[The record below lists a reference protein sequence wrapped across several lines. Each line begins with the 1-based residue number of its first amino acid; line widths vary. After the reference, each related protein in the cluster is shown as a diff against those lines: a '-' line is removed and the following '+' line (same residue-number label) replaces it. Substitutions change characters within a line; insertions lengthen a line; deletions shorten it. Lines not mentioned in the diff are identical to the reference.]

1 MADSTYR
8 FEPLSRRGLV
18 LGLGAGQ
25 LVIIV
30 AALLGAVLAIKAW
43 PGITGFA
50 LAAIGLAAAAFL
62 CRPVGGRPALHWL
75 LVGGSYFG
83 RRRRAVTRPPGHLR
97 PAEPR
102 RANPVPRGTPVR
114 GTVLDEVPGSDAQGP
129 IGVLLDTR
137 AGTAAAVLTARGGSF
152 CLLDSHEKER
162 RLGAWAGVLEAL
174 ATSRTSLAR
183 LQWCQRARR
192 ADSESLLAHLRSTG
206 DAESPGYEEHA
217 AVVEGAG
224 GRAWR
229 HETFLVVVAHSDLR
243 RRQ

>member
-1 MADSTYR
+1 MADSAYR

-25 LVIIV
+25 LGII
-30 AALLGAVLAIKAW
+30 AAAVLGAVGAIKLW
-43 PGITGFA
+43 PGVTGFA
-50 LAAIGLAAAAFL
+50 SAAIGLATAAFL

-75 LVGGSYFG
+75 LVGGAYFG
-83 RRRRAVTRPPGHLR
+83 RRRRAVTRPPAHMR
-97 PAEPR
+97 QAEPR
-102 RANPVPRGTPVR
+102 PASPVPRGTLVP
-114 GTVLDEVPGSDAQGP
+114 GTVLDEVPGTDGQGP
-129 IGVLLDTR
+129 VGVLLDTR
-137 AGTAAAVLTARGGSF
+137 AGTAAAVLTARGASF

-206 DAESPGYEEHA
+206 DTESPGYEEHA
-217 AVVEGAG
+217 ALVESAG

-229 HETFLVVVAHSDLR
+229 HETFLVVVAHS
-243 RRQ
+243 